1 MTKIRIYGKELNR
14 WFATVEKNG
23 RQTTVTTQIE
33 LEYKEYDIESGE
45 LVGTGSEDFS
55 KERYDNNIIKPDVHT
70 WDGERLNK
78 GGHKWWDYRGY
89 VTINKTDRK
98 ALKQYMENKYNAEVQ
113 LRA

>member
-1 MTKIRIYGKELNR
+1 MTKIRIYGKVLNR
-14 WFATVEKNG
+14 WLENISAYVD
-23 RQTTVTTQIE
+23 RMVQIE
-33 LEYKEYDIESGE
+33 LEYNEYDVESGA

-55 KERYDNNIIKPDVHT
+55 RKRYESIIKPDIYT
-70 WDGERLNK
+70 WDGEKVNK

-98 ALKQYMENKYNAEVQ
+98 ALKQYMANKYNAEVQ